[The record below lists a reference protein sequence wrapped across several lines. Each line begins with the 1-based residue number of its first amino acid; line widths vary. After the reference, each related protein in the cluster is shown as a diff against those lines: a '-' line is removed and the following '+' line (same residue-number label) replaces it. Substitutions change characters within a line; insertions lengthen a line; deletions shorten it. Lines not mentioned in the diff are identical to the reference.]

1 MTSRQ
6 LFTIVTMFVVGVFGY
21 AALAPSP
28 ASHPAR
34 FATGASAS
42 PRPPARPRRTT
53 SARWHSRRAATSGW
67 R

>member
-6 LFTIVTMFVVGVFGY
+6 LFTIVTMFVLGVFGY

-34 FATGASAS
+34 FATEASAS
-42 PRPPARPRRTT
+42 PSPTGPPRRTT
-53 SARWHSRRAATSGW
+53 SARWRNRRAATSGW